1 MIAYIRGKFVEKTP
15 ANVVVETVGGVAYNV
30 NISLATFSQ
39 IKDVESGVLY
49 THYVVKEDGQIL
61 YGFSEE
67 EERTLFRLLIS
78 VNGVGGN
85 TARLILSSLSVGE
98 LMNAIAT
105 ENVNLIKSVKGI
117 GLKTAQRI
125 ILDLKDKMT
134 KTAIE
139 PNDKISVSYNNNKF
153 ESLSALVSLGF
164 AKNSVEA
171 VLDKI
176 IKAEGYNLSVE
187 DMIKKALKLL

>member
-39 IKDVESGVLY
+39 IKNVESGVLY